1 MPAYYSLLV
10 PAGLAA
16 FAAVVG
22 IIALLWERH
31 KAKRTARPA
40 AERKVAL
47 G

>member
-22 IIALLWERH
+22 IAALLWERH
-31 KAKRTARPA
+31 RAKQAERPA